1 MSTHNLCLELKYE
14 EYQNFYLIFFFIF
27 YTAVVF
33 IIIIIFIISAQKHRL
48 WYAFKPPRR
57 VPTINVWSRN
67 MKNIRFF
74 YLTVHFFYGKI
85 INIFE

>member
-1 MSTHNLCLELKYE
+1 MSTHNLCLEQKYE
-14 EYQNFYLIFFFIF
+14 EYQNFYLIFF
-27 YTAVVF
+27 YTTVVF
-33 IIIIIFIISAQKHRL
+33 IIIIFIISAQKHRL

-67 MKNIRFF
+67 MKNVRFF
-74 YLTVHFFYGKI
+74 LSDSFHFFYGKI